1 MDSIPFAQSSLL
13 ALGAV
18 EVAGFRSA
26 PQPQSSRLSTGQC
39 LVAGFDTVRS
49 IVAARAWSALAARFA
64 LTNSGRY
71 RLQLPATSIVATI
84 HRTDRSFRL
93 RKPPTEFPPPEALG
107 GFPHGLTGLRVRI
120 LASICKIPDTR
131 KGHPGFCVEVAG
143 FSRFACPQTQ

>member
-1 MDSIPFAQSSLL
+1 MV
-13 ALGAV
+13 GVREAV
-18 EVAGFRSA
+18 PHE
-26 PQPQSSRLSTGQC
+26 QC

-107 GFPHGLTGLRVRI
+107 GFPHWGTASLLCRGGRGLSNPAATRTQKWTPVKGVRF
-120 LASICKIPDTR
+120 LWSKWRDSNPRPFGPEPNALPNCATPR
-131 KGHPGFCVEVAG
+131 YV
-143 FSRFACPQTQ
+143 SR